1 MLSFFNKIVDVL
13 NENNIPYMLSGSIAM
28 GVYIVPRA
36 TRDFDFV
43 IHLQP
48 KDIDGFVANFKDGYY
63 CNINSVK
70 DAVKQQSLFNIID
83 HASGYKAD
91 FVILK
96 NEDFRQ
102 EEFNRRV
109 EMEYLGKSVYLV
121 TVEDLLLSKLIWIQ
135 VLQSAIQI
143 QDIKNLAELDTL
155 DWEYIN
161 KWVKELKLGTF
172 NLLKK

>member
-13 NENNIPYMLSGSIAM
+13 SENNIPYMLSGSIAM
-28 GVYIVPRA
+28 GVYVIPRA

-43 IHLQP
+43 VHLQP
-48 KDIDGFVANFKDGYY
+48 KDIDSFVSNFKEGYY

-70 DAVKQQSLFNIID
+70 DAVRQHSLFNIID
-83 HASGYKAD
+83 HKSGYKAD

-143 QDIKNLAELDTL
+143 EDIKNLAELDTL

-161 KWVKELKLGTF
+161 KWIKTLKLATF

>member
-36 TRDFDFV
+36 TRDFDFI
-43 IHLQP
+43 IHLQQE
-48 KDIDGFVANFKDGYY
+48 DIDGFVANFKDGYY

-83 HASGYKAD
+83 HESGYKAD

-96 NEDFRQ
+96 NENFRQ

-121 TVEDLLLSKLIWIQ
+121 TVEDLLISKLIWIQ

-161 KWVKELKLGTF
+161 KWVKELKLATF
-172 NLLKK
+172 NLF